1 MATKTIGID
10 FGHCETAAA
19 YPFQV
24 GDKNEVKTL
33 VVNDLNA
40 NVGSTQII
48 LTDDQ
53 MRALMGNPYPKYDLL
68 KKIGP
73 FQIGRL
79 PASVPNGERFL
90 YFKVAPRHFHE
101 PCGNTYTAK
110 LCKITHAM
118 VMACY
123 IYATVDSI
131 IRKNATELEE
141 ADWSHIK
148 LLIGCPTTAD
158 WTGHKEKG
166 EYAKLVELATGVES
180 VEIIPESRAAMF
192 SSVSG
197 GVTNISAVGGA
208 AVFDFGSST
217 TDCTYMLLGR
227 KILEFSWAL
236 GASEVERQIS
246 QELLERA
253 VQDNGPFT
261 ADPNLL
267 AGVIDELRIHKEE
280 YYAGLLPTMGKSY
293 VVNLNEDV
301 EAMIKMNETL
311 MERVTGERKIEINC
325 DSTTLRTGSWQDL
338 CRAFFQEAKERIQNA
353 TYTVYNA
360 DGEAKECKCTLDTI
374 VLTGG
379 ASKMGFIE
387 TICREVFPEKN
398 VRILRNDVNPSHT
411 VSNGLG
417 WVSVADENLERCKA
431 EAKAAVLSN
440 PDCAP
445 KKLSDAISDEIFELL
460 CSIAKELT
468 QRWADAPG
476 DDMTI
481 KTLQDWLESATKNPE
496 VIQKMQSICGRNL
509 QSWKKTVSSSMEE
522 AVNAQTQALYASAVA
537 ENLILPSDIWQNLD
551 AQSMTLN
558 QLDMHSLLTK
568 IDFSDVAA
576 QIGKYVL
583 KAVIW
588 CAGAVFLVLTGGL
601 SVLLAWLASELT
613 NVLLSDKD
621 MNKPRKRDQ
630 RQNVAKQVSKV
641 LTSSKETVMKS
652 FTEAF
657 AAQTESFE
665 AVVDSSLDIAFK
677 IVTLQ
682 RFEV

>member
-33 VVNDLNA
+33 VVNDFND

-48 LTDDQ
+48 LTVDQ
-53 MRALMGNPYPKYDLL
+53 MRALMGNPYPKYELL

-79 PASVPNGERFL
+79 PASVPDGERFL

-101 PCGNTYTAK
+101 PCGNTYMAK

-158 WTGHKEKG
+158 WTGCEEKG
-166 EYAKLVELATGVES
+166 EYAKLIKQATGVES

-217 TDCTYMLLGR
+217 ADCTYMLLGR

-253 VQDNGPFT
+253 VRDNGPFM

-267 AGVIDELRIHKEE
+267 AGAIDELRRYKEE
-280 YYAGLLPTMGKSY
+280 YYAGLMPAKGKSY
-293 VVNLNEDV
+293 VFSLNEDA
-301 EAMIKMNETL
+301 EAMIKINEAL
-311 MERVTGERKIEINC
+311 MERVTGERKIEISC
-325 DSTTLRTGSWQDL
+325 DSTTLRSGSWQDL
-338 CRAFFQEAKERIQNA
+338 CRAFLQESRERIQNA

-360 DGEAKECKCTLDTI
+360 DGEAKECKCALDTI

-398 VRILRNDVNPSHT
+398 VRILRNDINPSHT

-445 KKLSDAISDEIFELL
+445 KKLGDAISDEIFELL
-460 CSIAKELT
+460 CSIAKELI
-468 QRWADAPG
+468 QSWADAPG

-481 KTLQDWLESATKNPE
+481 KTLQEWMESATKNPE

-509 QSWKKTVSSSMEE
+509 QSWKQTVSSSMEE

-568 IDFSDVAA
+568 IDYSAVIAK
-576 QIGKYVL
+576 IGKFL
-583 KAVIW
+583 LQAVIW
-588 CAGAVFLVLTGGL
+588 LLAASLAGWTLGL
-601 SVLLAWLASELT
+601 SVIIALIISAGSDDA
-613 NVLLSDKD
+613 LSDND
-621 MNKPRKRDQ
+621 LNKPRKRTL
-630 RQNVAKQVSKV
+630 RQKVAKKISKE
-641 LTSSKETVMKS
+641 LASSKETVMKS
-652 FTEAF
+652 FTESF

-665 AVVDSSLDIAFK
+665 AVVDSSLDVAFK